1 MYKVDYAHND
11 YLQALSDGG
20 MIAGALALWFIV
32 LLGRA
37 VWRAT
42 RADDPLEAGLALGS
56 GAGLFALLIHSA
68 FDFNLQI
75 PSNALLFVFLSA
87 LVSRIAATVTERK
100 PLAQAAR
107 AARLEAGGLPTGVSS

>member
-11 YLQALSDGG
+11 YLQALADGG
-20 MIAGALALWFIV
+20 AVGGALALVFIV

-42 RADDPLEAGLALGS
+42 RAADPLEAGLALGS
-56 GAGLFALLIHSA
+56 GAGLFALLVHSA

-87 LVSRIAATVTERK
+87 MVSRIAATVNERK
-100 PLAQAAR
+100 TSGQMAR
-107 AARLEAGGLPTGVSS
+107 AARPEAAGLPTGV